1 MIDKE
6 NIFLSISSRIYPK
19 GQRLDSSNYNPVIFW
34 SAGCQLVALNYQTPD
49 LFMQLNQGKFF
60 SNGKSG
66 YILKPWY
73 LREKHAQEFDPFTEN
88 LISQVTAASYKEQK
102 KIFKIFLFKEQLKVF
117 DSLFLYNIFCF
128 NFWSLKPGIFIFTK
142 F

>member
-1 MIDKE
+1 MVTRAQFE
-6 NIFLSISSRIYPK
+6 NKDIIGLTVCDPCIFTVTAHNFLARQSRIYPK

-88 LISQVTAASYKEQK
+88 LISQVTAASYKEQ
-102 KIFKIFLFKEQLKVF
+102 IRILFIFLF
-117 DSLFLYNIFCF
+117 
-128 NFWSLKPGIFIFTK
+128 
-142 F
+142 